1 MIALYNT
8 ILNSKNKNKILV
20 KTTKKNF
27 LIIVNGTN
35 YTFYDKLE
43 SMVISIKLILFLL
56 LQTKIKE
63 ISTFGNCKKE
73 IIFPIIK
80 LFSWKNL
87 TCKPNRLYR
96 CQMYF
101 VQQSHIGNI
110 YHNCRNPK
118 KECYF
123 FFF

>member
-80 LFSWKNL
+80 HKRSN
-87 TCKPNRLYR
+87 
-96 CQMYF
+96 
-101 VQQSHIGNI
+101 SI
-110 YHNCRNPK
+110 
-118 KECYF
+118 
-123 FFF
+123 